1 MQRVWI
7 LKNSRKYTGK
17 VCEFRGVFSLF
28 LFIFQPVRANMW
40 PHSFFLNRYKKP
52 LIVQFKNGVSD
63 WTDPIRNG
71 QSPVCSRCIVIGQ
84 YSVERQRTL
93 YGVAGTETR
102 GRRLRNTWKS
112 CMKRNIMRNPC
123 KLYFCFLFFFFTLA
137 RSKCYRTIIIHRL
150 EVIMGVHSL
159 VGCVWETICDLE

>member
-7 LKNSRKYTGK
+7 LKNPRKYTGK

-28 LFIFQPVRANMW
+28 LYIFQPVRANMW
-40 PHSFFLNRYKKP
+40 PHSFFFSTGIKSLLSCNSKMAL
-52 LIVQFKNGVSD
+52 LIGQ
-63 WTDPIRNG
+63 TLRNG

-112 CMKRNIMRNPC
+112 CMKRNIKRNPC
-123 KLYFCFLFFFFTLA
+123 KLYFCFLFFFSLWRAANVTEQLLYIDWKLSWAFTA
-137 RSKCYRTIIIHRL
+137 
-150 EVIMGVHSL
+150 
-159 VGCVWETICDLE
+159 